1 MTKLELRLRI
11 AELEE
16 EVAALKLRYQQAI
29 KRDGRMIA
37 KLKQPPLTTPPAGV

>member
-1 MTKLELRLRI
+1 MTKLEYRLRI

-29 KRDGRMIA
+29 TRDGRMIA
-37 KLKQPPLTTPPAGV
+37 KLQEAPHEPAQ